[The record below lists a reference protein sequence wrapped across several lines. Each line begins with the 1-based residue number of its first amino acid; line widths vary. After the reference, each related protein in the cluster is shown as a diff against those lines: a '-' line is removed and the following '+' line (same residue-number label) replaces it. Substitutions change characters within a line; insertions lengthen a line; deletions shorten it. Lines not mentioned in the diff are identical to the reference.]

1 MYQSIL
7 EDLKYYAEH
16 GLGPI
21 STYEASQI
29 VDLLQDQHAE
39 ITMLRKMQPVVLTGD
54 SVNSF
59 ALATELSETKAKL
72 DKLSKENEF
81 LRCSQKAN
89 DHPLSLE
96 ELHEAAVTGEPI
108 WLVGMEDGDGWV
120 RIDFVSFLTVG
131 YSRFGDSERWCFRT
145 KSYGERVWAYHYNPV
160 SSKEENHV

>member
-16 GLGPI
+16 GLGQI

-59 ALATELSETKAKL
+59 ALATELSKTKAKL
-72 DKLSKENEF
+72 DKLSKENDA
-81 LRCSQKAN
+81 LKAYKN
-89 DHPLSLE
+89 YFADCYGQGYEVANYHLNGDLEPLDSFIDGA
-96 ELHEAAVTGEPI
+96 EAE
-108 WLVGMEDGDGWV
+108 
-120 RIDFVSFLTVG
+120 
-131 YSRFGDSERWCFRT
+131 
-145 KSYGERVWAYHYNPV
+145 YN
-160 SSKEENHV
+160 SALSKEKNHV

>member
-7 EDLKYYAEH
+7 ESLKYYAEH
-16 GLGPI
+16 GLGQI

-72 DKLSKENEF
+72 DKLSKENDA
-81 LRCSQKAN
+81 LKAYKN
-89 DHPLSLE
+89 YFADCYGQGYEVANYHLNGDLEPLDSFIDGA
-96 ELHEAAVTGEPI
+96 EAE
-108 WLVGMEDGDGWV
+108 
-120 RIDFVSFLTVG
+120 
-131 YSRFGDSERWCFRT
+131 
-145 KSYGERVWAYHYNPV
+145 YN
-160 SSKEENHV
+160 SALSKEENHV

>member
-16 GLGPI
+16 GLGQI

-59 ALATELSETKAKL
+59 ALATELSKTKAKL
-72 DKLSKENEF
+72 DKLSKENDA
-81 LRCSQKAN
+81 LKAYKN
-89 DHPLSLE
+89 YFADCYGQGYEVANYHLNGDLEPLDSFIDGA
-96 ELHEAAVTGEPI
+96 EAE
-108 WLVGMEDGDGWV
+108 
-120 RIDFVSFLTVG
+120 
-131 YSRFGDSERWCFRT
+131 
-145 KSYGERVWAYHYNPV
+145 YN
-160 SSKEENHV
+160 SALSKEENHV

>member
-16 GLGPI
+16 GLGQI

-39 ITMLRKMQPVVLTGD
+39 ITMLRKMRPVVLTGD

-72 DKLSKENEF
+72 DKLSKENDA
-81 LRCSQKAN
+81 LKAYKN
-89 DHPLSLE
+89 YFADCYGQGYEVANYHLNGDLEPLDSFIDGA
-96 ELHEAAVTGEPI
+96 EAE
-108 WLVGMEDGDGWV
+108 
-120 RIDFVSFLTVG
+120 
-131 YSRFGDSERWCFRT
+131 
-145 KSYGERVWAYHYNPV
+145 YN
-160 SSKEENHV
+160 SALSKEENHV

>member
-16 GLGPI
+16 GLGQI

-72 DKLSKENEF
+72 DKLSKENDSLKAYKNYFADCYGQGYEVANYHLNGDLEPLDSF
-81 LRCSQKAN
+81 IDGAQQEYDSILSQNGNKSA
-89 DHPLSLE
+89 
-96 ELHEAAVTGEPI
+96 ELPK
-108 WLVGMEDGDGWV
+108 GDA
-120 RIDFVSFLTVG
+120 
-131 YSRFGDSERWCFRT
+131 
-145 KSYGERVWAYHYNPV
+145 YG
-160 SSKEENHV
+160 

>member
-16 GLGPI
+16 GLGQI

-59 ALATELSETKAKL
+59 ALATEISETKAKL
-72 DKLSKENEF
+72 DKLSKENDALKTYKNYFADCYGQGYEVANYHLNGDLEPLDTF
-81 LRCSQKAN
+81 LDSAEAEYESVLSQNGSNEVKV
-89 DHPLSLE
+89 PK
-96 ELHEAAVTGEPI
+96 G
-108 WLVGMEDGDGWV
+108 DGDG
-120 RIDFVSFLTVG
+120 
-131 YSRFGDSERWCFRT
+131 
-145 KSYGERVWAYHYNPV
+145 
-160 SSKEENHV
+160 